1 MHERAR
7 SREEE
12 EEDVSLVL
20 SSEQA
25 IATGE
30 VIADYG
36 EPTRWSDWDAS
47 VFLMTKVGQQ
57 LQGEYQLCNGYGTDK
72 AAPVLRVRYT
82 IQFIY
87 VRCSFPRPHLSVGRP
102 RTSCL

>member
-7 SREEE
+7 SREE

-72 AAPVLRVRYT
+72 ATPVLRVSYAMH
-82 IQFIY
+82 FIY
-87 VRCSFPRPHLSVGRP
+87 VHCPFPRPHPSVGRP
-102 RTSCL
+102 RASCR

>member
-1 MHERAR
+1 M
-7 SREEE
+7 
-12 EEDVSLVL
+12 
-20 SSEQA
+20 SSQG

-72 AAPVLRVRYT
+72 AAPVLRVSYIGT
-82 IQFIY
+82 VY
-87 VRCSFPRPHLSVGRP
+87 VHLASFFFMPHLSGRALAGRWGP
-102 RTSCL
+102 LAVCL

>member
-1 MHERAR
+1 M
-7 SREEE
+7 
-12 EEDVSLVL
+12 
-20 SSEQA
+20 
-25 IATGE
+25 
-30 VIADYG
+30 IADYG

-87 VRCSFPRPHLSVGRP
+87 VRCSFSEAPPVSWQAEDELPLTGGAYSSSADWLVFRLRLSE
-102 RTSCL
+102 

>member
-1 MHERAR
+1 VI
-7 SREEE
+7 E
-12 EEDVSLVL
+12 EEDDVELVVKSRPL
-20 SSEQA
+20 IYLAWQA

-57 LQGEYQLCNGYGTDK
+57 MQGEYQLCNGYGADK
-72 AAPVLRVRYT
+72 AASVLRVSLPTSTYT
-82 IQFIY
+82 YSSTMYYYYIHVQLPF
-87 VRCSFPRPHLSVGRP
+87 F
-102 RTSCL
+102 